1 MFTLNGMI
9 TLISFLTMFVSALN
23 AQHQQVYLGNDHNLP
38 AWAYDANPPSLDHNE
53 HAIDAKRP
61 VRTDH
66 PFIVP
71 VDETGRLTGPPSA
84 PTSLLVWLDED
95 A

>member
-1 MFTLNGMI
+1 MTHKGMVFKRYSGGQMI
-9 TLISFLTMFVSALN
+9 GLT
-23 AQHQQVYLGNDHNLP
+23 
-38 AWAYDANPPSLDHNE
+38 PSLDRIE

-61 VRTDH
+61 VRTGH

-71 VDETGRLTGPPSA
+71 VDETGRPMGPPSA